1 MPPRCPRLLCCLLLG
16 LGALAAPLQTQSPR
30 WTTEQQSAS
39 WYSAFVDHAV
49 TDRTALWFD
58 GHWRRMGLGADPQQL
73 LLRPGVQRTIAPGVR
88 VAAGYTYVA
97 TAPYGRL
104 PLAEPLREQRIWQ
117 QLLLSH
123 RAGGLTVSHRY
134 RWEQRWLSSLSGT
147 GDDRKRGA
155 PRYGQR
161 VRYMVRAQ
169 GEVPGVT
176 FRGRPVLAFGWDELL
191 LPVGHDNEPIRLA
204 QNRLGGGL
212 GVPIDRRQRLEVG
225 YMNLWNGFS
234 GLRANEVNHTLT
246 VAWVWISA
254 K

>member
-1 MPPRCPRLLCCLLLG
+1 MLLRLPRLLWTLLLG
-16 LGALAAPLQTQSPR
+16 VGAFTAPLRAQSPR
-30 WTTEQQSAS
+30 WTSEHQGAS

-58 GHWRRMGLGADPQQL
+58 GHWRRMGLGDQPQQL

-88 VAAGYTYVA
+88 VAAGYAYIA
-97 TAPYGRL
+97 TAPYGQL
-104 PLAEPLREQRIWQ
+104 PLAEPLREQRLWQ
-117 QLLLSH
+117 QIALTH

-161 VRYMVRAQ
+161 VRYMLRAQ
-169 GEVPGVT
+169 GPVPGVA

-204 QNRLGGGL
+204 QNRIGGGL
-212 GVPIDRRQRLEVG
+212 GVPLDARQRLEVG

-234 GLRANEVNHTLT
+234 GLRANEINHTLT
-246 VAWVWISA
+246 VSWVWIMA